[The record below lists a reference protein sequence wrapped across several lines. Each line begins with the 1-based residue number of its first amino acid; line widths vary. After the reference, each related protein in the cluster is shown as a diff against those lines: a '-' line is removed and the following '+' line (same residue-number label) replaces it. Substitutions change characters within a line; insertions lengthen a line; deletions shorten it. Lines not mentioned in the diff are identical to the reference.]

1 MALCVPIAALSGC
14 STTSR
19 YLPTP
24 GVPFVHKIDVQQG
37 NVVTQEMVGQLRLG
51 MNKSKVRFVMGTPII
66 KDTFHANRWDYLYTF
81 HEGGGDTERHLV
93 TALFNEDEKLV
104 ALEGN
109 IKAAVGKLEVDLHQ
123 DTSVKVPDD
132 YNKGMFAKLKDSM
145 PFSGD
150 DGDHKSK
157 DDVAENDEAADEE
170 SNDQAELLAQ
180 EEAAK
185 SAVSVPEDGRRK
197 KKKGFFS
204 RVVDALGIGADDQD
218 QRDKDRDEDDE
229 RDERKYRD
237 LSDPDGGD

>member
-1 MALCVPIAALSGC
+1 MHLLKLFMALCVPIAALSGC

-132 YNKGMFAKLKDSM
+132 YNKGMF
-145 PFSGD
+145 
-150 DGDHKSK
+150 
-157 DDVAENDEAADEE
+157 
-170 SNDQAELLAQ
+170 Q
-180 EEAAK
+180 
-185 SAVSVPEDGRRK
+185 RRC
-197 KKKGFFS
+197 S
-204 RVVDALGIGADDQD
+204 R
-218 QRDKDRDEDDE
+218 E
-229 RDERKYRD
+229 R
-237 LSDPDGGD
+237 